1 MTMMNRKYRI
11 CLIALMAF
19 VTMLLAGCGNSMA
32 EKAEMRKYEAT
43 ATDNAI
49 KYVQKKYGFEAEVKD
64 TQLEK
69 ADPGCVPQFKFV
81 PTGYAYVKV
90 LTEDKE
96 FNVYITGEE
105 ESTEG
110 YDDYQSQLIT
120 DAFLS
125 YVKKSTGVSPKAA
138 TIRYGRDN
146 QDATITNLTEYY
158 YDGTNFDDILQK
170 ESFSGV
176 LEYVDGIQLSQL
188 NTYHAMDSLRQT
200 ADVDLLLVK
209 YRSQDAFEKVPTHI
223 YNLDGTPVEF
233 ESDDYAVYMQEKL
246 VVTTQEVNYESFA
259 LTESGPFSYF
269 TKNHENVLM
278 RKTKPM
284 DITNLSGYGEGD
296 GIKSLSDTFTI
307 ETEADTVYIYV
318 PAAIVKSAGT
328 DADVKIALQ
337 YNYADG
343 SSEYLSQTVDY
354 EQVVSDYLFT
364 VNLKDHRDVAFTV
377 IAD

>member
-1 MTMMNRKYRI
+1 M
-11 CLIALMAF
+11 
-19 VTMLLAGCGNSMA
+19 
-32 EKAEMRKYEAT
+32 
-43 ATDNAI
+43 
-49 KYVQKKYGFEAEVKD
+49 
-64 TQLEK
+64 
-69 ADPGCVPQFKFV
+69 
-81 PTGYAYVKV
+81 
-90 LTEDKE
+90 
-96 FNVYITGEE
+96 
-105 ESTEG
+105 
-110 YDDYQSQLIT
+110 
-120 DAFLS
+120 
-125 YVKKSTGVSPKAA
+125 
-138 TIRYGRDN
+138 
-146 QDATITNLTEYY
+146 
-158 YDGTNFDDILQK
+158 
-170 ESFSGV
+170 
-176 LEYVDGIQLSQL
+176 
-188 NTYHAMDSLRQT
+188 
-200 ADVDLLLVK
+200 
-209 YRSQDAFEKVPTHI
+209 
-223 YNLDGTPVEF
+223 
-233 ESDDYAVYMQEKL
+233 
-246 VVTTQEVNYESFA
+246 VTTQEVNYESFA
-259 LTESGPFSYF
+259 LTESGLFSYF